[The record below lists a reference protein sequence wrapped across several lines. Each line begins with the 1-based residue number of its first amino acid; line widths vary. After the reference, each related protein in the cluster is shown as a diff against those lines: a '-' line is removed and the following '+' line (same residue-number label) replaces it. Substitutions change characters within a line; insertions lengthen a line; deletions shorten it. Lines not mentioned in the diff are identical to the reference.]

1 MSVRFEKD
9 CERRKL
15 RLHFV
20 NGDILDAIIIDV
32 ADPGDGDGFAY
43 EAIPRKT
50 RAFWAQFKD
59 LDRYEVLES

>member
-20 NGDILDAIIIDV
+20 DGDVVDAVIIDV
-32 ADPGDGDGFAY
+32 ADPDDGDGFVY
-43 EAIPRKT
+43 HTIPRKT
-50 RAFWAQFKD
+50 QAFWAQFKA
-59 LDRYEVLES
+59 LDKYEVLEN